1 MMRYWPIVPLFLLM
15 AITCYAQDSTQTQNR
30 WRFLVEPYLMG
41 PNMKGTVGIGT
52 LPEVDVNASAGD
64 IFSHLKGG
72 FMLYAEAQNG
82 TWALSSDLLYMKVS
96 QDAEPGRA
104 INSGNVTVSETAW
117 ELAGLRTILPWLEG
131 GIAGRMLW
139 IGVDAEIVRNMI
151 GGKTETL
158 SGSMEKN
165 WFDPLLVVRMKLP
178 DAGKWQ
184 LQLRGD
190 IGGFGVGSDLTWQV
204 QAYAGYRFSELFQA
218 TVGYRSLAIN
228 YEKGD
233 GADRFK
239 YDVTTFGPVV
249 KLGFNF

>member
-1 MMRYWPIVPLFLLM
+1 MLALLM
-15 AITCYAQDSTQTQNR
+15 SALLTCSAQDSTQTPHR
-30 WRFLVEPYLMG
+30 WDFLVEPYLMG
-41 PNMKGTVGIGT
+41 PNMKGTVGIGS
-52 LPEVDVNASAGD
+52 LPDAEVNANIGD
-64 IFSHLKGG
+64 IFTHLKSG

-82 TWALSSDLLYMKVS
+82 TWALSSDLLYMKLS
-96 QDAEPGRA
+96 QDAEPGKA
-104 INSGNVTVSETAW
+104 INSGNVTLSETAW

-139 IGVDAEIVRNMI
+139 ITADAEIVRNMI
-151 GGKTETL
+151 GGRTEAQ
-158 SGSMEKN
+158 SGSIERS
-165 WFDPLLVVRMKLP
+165 WFDPLLAVRMKLP

-218 TVGYRSLAIN
+218 TVGYRSLAID
-228 YEKGD
+228 YEKGE

-239 YDVTTFGPVV
+239 YDVTTFGPVA